1 MASSAVRQKIEQRWM
16 QPRRLL
22 EALRGLGSDGYVTSA
37 AEAEFAAAVDPFRG
51 EVTAHCYR
59 MLGSLVD
66 AEDAVQETW
75 LRAWQAWPGFE
86 PRLDDRERSVRAWLH
101 KIATNRCLTFLGR
114 TARRELPAAVTPE
127 TTSAQEVQ
135 WLEPLPDNRM
145 AYADRLDPAD
155 RLVAWESVEL
165 AFLVAL
171 QQLPARQRAALLL
184 REVLGYSAAEVAG
197 LLDTSVASV
206 NSALQRARTLR
217 DRLTTRP
224 APDRTSSETARLAR
238 RYAAAWEAGDV
249 DAIVAMLADDA
260 RYSMPPL
267 PEWYAGRA
275 AIREFLVTGPL
286 ASRWRFLPA
295 SANGM
300 PAFGTYMWDGTA
312 YVPKGLDV
320 LMVSDGAVHEV
331 VSFLDADFAPFDLP
345 PRITR

>member
-1 MASSAVRQKIEQRWM
+1 VTPAV
-16 QPRRLL
+16 
-22 EALRGLGSDGYVTSA
+22 
-37 AEAEFAAAVDPFRG
+37 EAEFAAAVAPFRG

-66 AEDAVQETW
+66 AEDVVQETY

-86 PRLDDRERSVRAWLH
+86 ARLDDRGRSVRAWLY

-114 TARRELPAAVTPE
+114 AARRELPTAVTPAD
-127 TTSAQEVQ
+127 TQEVQ
-135 WLEPLPDNRM
+135 WLEPLPDDRM
-145 AYADRLDPAD
+145 AYADHLDPAE

-171 QQLPARQRAALLL
+171 QHLPPRQRAALLL
-184 REVLGYSAAEVAG
+184 REVLGYSAAETAD

-206 NSALQRARTLR
+206 NSALQRARVPR
-217 DRLTTRP
+217 ERA
-224 APDRTSSETARLAR
+224 APDRSAADTADLAR

-249 DAIVAMLADDA
+249 DAIVAMLAEDA
-260 RYSMPPL
+260 RFSMPPL

-286 ASRWRFLPA
+286 TYRWRFLGT

-300 PAFGTYMWDGTA
+300 PAFATYSWDGTA
-312 YVPKGLDV
+312 YVPMGLDV
-320 LMVSDGAVHEV
+320 LMVRGGVVQEV
-331 VSFLDADFAPFDLP
+331 VAFLDADLTRFGHPN
-345 PRITR
+345 RIEDER